1 MAVDL
6 PEAYGGFGTNF
17 LFSMVIAEE
26 SSRANCGA
34 VGGPMMVH
42 SDIVC
47 HYILNNGSEEQ
58 KQHYLPN
65 MVSGECIEAVAMAEP
80 GAGHKQIEPPALRDI
95 SAIDLIKRFGAFHHS
110 IP

>member
-1 MAVDL
+1 MDL

-47 HYILNNGSEEQ
+47 HYVLNNGSEEQ
-58 KQHYLPN
+58 KQRYSATWYRVNVSRLLPWPSRAP
-65 MVSGECIEAVAMAEP
+65 V
-80 GAGHKQIEPPALRDI
+80 I
-95 SAIDLIKRFGAFHHS
+95 SK
-110 IP
+110 